1 MPSSSDAIQARSRIR
16 LEFYLPERS
25 ERLRY
30 RVAREWLIRELTYS
44 QGGTSRVENLNGTY
58 LSGEGQVIADRVSL
72 VWCDT
77 IFSWNSRR
85 ERAELLA
92 YAAQLKRFLEMHLVE
107 EETILIAVVPVY
119 HLVT

>member
-1 MPSSSDAIQARSRIR
+1 LPSSSDATRARSRIR
-16 LEFYLPERS
+16 LEFYLPERP
-25 ERLRY
+25 ERLSY

-44 QGGTSRVENLNGTY
+44 QGGTSRIESLSGTY
-58 LSGEGQVIADRVSL
+58 LSREGQVIADRVNL

-77 IFSWNSRR
+77 ILSWNSRR

-107 EETILIAVVPVY
+107 EEAVLIAMVPVY
-119 HLVT
+119 HLLK

>member
-1 MPSSSDAIQARSRIR
+1 MPSSSSATRVRSRIR
-16 LEFYLPERS
+16 LELYLPERS

-30 RVAREWLIRELTYS
+30 QVAREWLIRELTYS
-44 QGGTSRVENLNGTY
+44 QGGTSRVESLSGTY
-58 LSGEGQVIADRVSL
+58 LSREGKVIADQVSL

-77 IFSWNSRR
+77 ILNWNSRR

-107 EETILIAVVPVY
+107 EEAILIAVVPVY

>member
-1 MPSSSDAIQARSRIR
+1 MPNSNDSTRTRSRIR
-16 LEFYLPERS
+16 LEFYLPERA
-25 ERLRY
+25 ERTRY

-44 QGGTSRVENLNGTY
+44 QGGTSRVEDLSGTY
-58 LSGEGQVIADRVSL
+58 LSGEGQVITDRVSL

-107 EETILIAVVPVY
+107 EEAILIAVVPVY
-119 HLVT
+119 HPVT